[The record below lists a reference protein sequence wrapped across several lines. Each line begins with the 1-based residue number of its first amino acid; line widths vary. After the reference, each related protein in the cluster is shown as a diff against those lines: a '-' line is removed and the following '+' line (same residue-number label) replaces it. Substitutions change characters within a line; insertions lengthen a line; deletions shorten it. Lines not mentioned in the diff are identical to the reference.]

1 MRVLEVLQIV
11 HKSRFISHM
20 KSFFLV
26 LAACLTFASMAE
38 GMSRKAKFSISFH
51 SQGAEHESPRSIF
64 KYAVPGS
71 SQAMIFRKIAEFS
84 HNEVAAFHS
93 FPAPSGNG
101 NGVTLRLD
109 FRGSNA
115 LELLTRTR
123 QGEIV
128 LALVNGQPVD
138 YLTIDKP
145 VGDGLIT
152 IWEGVPDSVV
162 AEMKKKYPPIDKL
175 ESASTGDKNMLPTT
189 KKEKRDLMEQ
199 IKLKEEEDRIS
210 GNKAV
215 REAERQA
222 RNPSAQSQNLPPLD
236 DPAAVQV
243 PTERR

>member
-1 MRVLEVLQIV
+1 
-11 HKSRFISHM
+11 M
-20 KSFFLV
+20 KSFLLL
-26 LAACLTFASMAE
+26 LAASLIVSPVVEA
-38 GMSRKAKFSISFH
+38 MSRKAKFSISFH

-71 SQAMIFRKIAEFS
+71 DQAMIFRKVAEFS
-84 HNEVAAFHS
+84 HNEVVAMHS
-93 FPAPSGNG
+93 FPAPSGNA

-109 FRGSNA
+109 FRGTNA

-152 IWEGVPDSVV
+152 IWEGIPDSVV

-175 ESASTGDKNMLPTT
+175 VSASSGDKNMLPTT
-189 KKEKRDLMEQ
+189 RKEKRDLMEQ
-199 IKLKEEEDRIS
+199 IKLKEEEDRIA
-210 GNKAV
+210 GNKAA
-215 REAERQA
+215 RDAEKEA
-222 RNPSAQSQNLPPLD
+222 RNPSAPSKGLPALD
-236 DPAAVQV
+236 DPAAIQV

>member
-1 MRVLEVLQIV
+1 MRSKELHFPAE
-11 HKSRFISHM
+11 SGFISVM
-20 KSFFLV
+20 KSILFFLALCL
-26 LAACLTFASMAE
+26 LAVPTVEA
-38 GMSRKAKFSISFH
+38 MSRKAKFSISFH

-64 KYAVPGS
+64 RYAVPGS
-71 SQAMIFRKIAEFS
+71 DQAMIFRKVAEFS

-101 NGVTLRLD
+101 NGITLRLD

-138 YLTIDKP
+138 YLTIDRP

-152 IWEGVPDSVV
+152 IWEGISDEIV

-175 ESASTGDKNMLPTT
+175 ASASAGDKNMLPTT
-189 KKEKRDLMEQ
+189 KQEKRDMLEK
-199 IKLKEEEDRIS
+199 IKLQEEEDRVA
-210 GNKAV
+210 GNEAV
-215 REAERQA
+215 KKAEREA
-222 RNPSAQSQNLPPLD
+222 RNPAAGSEGLPPLN
-236 DPAAVQV
+236 DPAAIRV